1 MLLKVIDT
9 NNYSKPSMPEI
20 KFLTSDELR
29 ILTQRAS
36 SFLQIEYL
44 DEKKIP
50 YTLDKYGTPCVRY
63 DDVKYLLSI
72 AVASDVLES
81 FKLKKET

>member
-1 MLLKVIDT
+1 MSD
-9 NNYSKPSMPEI
+9 I

-29 ILTQRAS
+29 TLTQRAS

-44 DEKKIP
+44 DKHKLP

-63 DDVKYLLSI
+63 DDVKYLLST
-72 AVASDVLES
+72 AVASDVIDGI
-81 FKLKKET
+81 KMKKDI

>member
-1 MLLKVIDT
+1 
-9 NNYSKPSMPEI
+9 MPEI

-29 ILTQRAS
+29 ILTHRAT

-50 YTLDKYGTPCVRY
+50 YTLDEYGTPSVRY
-63 DDVKYLLSI
+63 DDVKYLLST
-72 AVASDVLES
+72 AVASDVIDGL
-81 FKLKKET
+81 KLKKFSE

>member
-1 MLLKVIDT
+1 MSD
-9 NNYSKPSMPEI
+9 I

-29 ILTQRAS
+29 TLTQRAS

-44 DEKKIP
+44 DMHKLP

-63 DDVKYLLSI
+63 NDVKYLLST
-72 AVASDVLES
+72 AVASDVLET
-81 FKLKKET
+81 FKLKKSI

>member
-1 MLLKVIDT
+1 
-9 NNYSKPSMPEI
+9 MPEI

-29 ILTQRAS
+29 ILTHRAT

-50 YTLDKYGTPCVRY
+50 YSLDKYGTPCVRS
-63 DDVKYLLSI
+63 DDVKYLLS
-72 AVASDVLES
+72 VALTCDILEE
-81 FKLKKET
+81 FKSSTLLVFETP

>member
-1 MLLKVIDT
+1 
-9 NNYSKPSMPEI
+9 MPEI

-29 ILTQRAS
+29 ILTHRAT

-50 YTLDKYGTPCVRY
+50 YTLDEYGTPSVRY
-63 DDVKYLLSI
+63 DDVKYLLST
-72 AVASDVLES
+72 AVASDVLDG
-81 FKLKKET
+81 FKLKR

>member
-1 MLLKVIDT
+1 
-9 NNYSKPSMPEI
+9 MPAI

-29 ILTQRAS
+29 ILTHRAT

-50 YTLDKYGTPCVRY
+50 YTLDEYGTPSVRY

-72 AVASDVLES
+72 SMTCDLLDGL
-81 FKLKKET
+81 KLKKDI

>member
-1 MLLKVIDT
+1 
-9 NNYSKPSMPEI
+9 MPEI

-29 ILTQRAS
+29 TLTQRAS

-50 YTLDKYGTPCVRY
+50 YTLDKYVTPCVRY

-72 AVASDVLES
+72 AVAIDVLEE
-81 FKLKKET
+81 FKLKK

>member
-29 ILTQRAS
+29 TLTQRAT

-50 YTLDKYGTPCVRY
+50 YTLDEYGTPSVRY

-72 AVASDVLES
+72 SMTCDLLDGL
-81 FKLKKET
+81 KLKKDI

>member
-1 MLLKVIDT
+1 
-9 NNYSKPSMPEI
+9 MPEI

-29 ILTQRAS
+29 TLTQRAT

-44 DEKKIP
+44 DEKNIP
-50 YTLDKYGTPCVRY
+50 HTLDKYGTPCVLY

>member
-1 MLLKVIDT
+1 MSD
-9 NNYSKPSMPEI
+9 I

-29 ILTQRAS
+29 TLTQRAS

-63 DDVKYLLSI
+63 DDVNYLLS
-72 AVASDVLES
+72 VAKSLDVIE
-81 FKLKKET
+81 KLKLKGNY

>member
-1 MLLKVIDT
+1 MSD
-9 NNYSKPSMPEI
+9 I
-20 KFLTSDELR
+20 KFLTSDQLR
-29 ILTQRAS
+29 TLTQRAS

-44 DEKKIP
+44 DKHKLP

>member
-1 MLLKVIDT
+1 M
-9 NNYSKPSMPEI
+9 SEI

-29 ILTQRAS
+29 ILTHRAT

-50 YTLDKYGTPCVRY
+50 YTLDEYGTPSVRY
-63 DDVKYLLSI
+63 DDVKYLLSTAI
-72 AVASDVLES
+72 ASDVIDGL
-81 FKLKKET
+81 KLKKFSE

>member
-1 MLLKVIDT
+1 
-9 NNYSKPSMPEI
+9 MPEI

-29 ILTQRAS
+29 TLTQRAS

-50 YTLDKYGTPCVRY
+50 YSLDKYGTPCVRY
-63 DDVKYLLSI
+63 DDVKYLLS
-72 AVASDVLES
+72 VALTCDILEE
-81 FKLKKET
+81 FKLKKDT

>member
-1 MLLKVIDT
+1 
-9 NNYSKPSMPEI
+9 MPEI

-29 ILTQRAS
+29 ILTHRAT

-50 YTLDKYGTPCVRY
+50 YTLDEYGTPSVRY
-63 DDVKYLLSI
+63 DDVKYLLST
-72 AVASDVLES
+72 AVASEVLEG
-81 FKLKKET
+81 FKLKR